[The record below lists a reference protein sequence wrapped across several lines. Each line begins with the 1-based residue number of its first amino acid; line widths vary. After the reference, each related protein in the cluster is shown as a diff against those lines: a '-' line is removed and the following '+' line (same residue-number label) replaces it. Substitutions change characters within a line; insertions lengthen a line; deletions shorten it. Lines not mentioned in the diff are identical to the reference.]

1 MNVNRVTI
9 AGHLGRDPEMK
20 FTTKGSAICNL
31 NVAVTRRWKDEVGG
45 QKEET
50 TWVGCTAFGKQ
61 AETLAQYL
69 KKGSCIYLEGR
80 LKNDSWDDKKT
91 GEKRTK
97 TGIVVD
103 GFQFVGK
110 SEGAPATT
118 KPATQPEP
126 ADTNDVDDSDVPF

>member
-9 AGHLGRDPEMK
+9 AGYLGRDPELRH
-20 FTTKGSAICNL
+20 TPKGSAVCNL
-31 NVAVTRRWKDEVGG
+31 NVAVTRRWKDEVGT

-97 TGIVVD
+97 TGVVID

-110 SEGAPATT
+110 LEGSAALA
-118 KPATQPEP
+118 KPSTQPEP
-126 ADTNDVDDSDVPF
+126 AAASETDDIPF